1 MTRRRYFWAG
11 SALAATL
18 VISGCSSDS
27 GDVDDAATS
36 TASDDVA
43 ATSAPAD
50 AATATSET
58 ATPDAAADT
67 AAATAEPTVDVEA
80 LSASDETF
88 TIEMPADWSDAGEA
102 AGSTAV
108 LATRSDEP
116 ISDFFNNVVVVKDE
130 PLDDLE
136 QAIADT
142 GEELAGSDGTLDVLD
157 AIEVDGKEAIGL
169 RVERTQSDVELV
181 QVQRWVEH
189 DDSLFVIVLSS
200 TPEGAD
206 AAESDFADI
215 LDSWKWE

>member
-18 VISGCSSDS
+18 VIAGCSSDS
-27 GDVDDAATS
+27 GDVNDATTS

-50 AATATSET
+50 AATATS
-58 ATPDAAADT
+58 DAAADT
-67 AAATAEPTVDVEA
+67 AAVTAEPTADVEA
-80 LSASDETF
+80 LTASDDTF
-88 TIEMPADWSDAGEA
+88 TINMPVDWSDAGEA
-102 AGSTAV
+102 AGEAAV

-116 ISDFFNNVVVVKDE
+116 LSDFFNNVVVVKDE

-136 QAIADT
+136 QSIADT
-142 GEELAGSDGTLDVLD
+142 GEELAGSEGTSEVLD
-157 AIEVDGKEAIGL
+157 AIEVDGKEALGL

-189 DDSLFVIVLSS
+189 DGSLFVIVLSS

-215 LDSWKWE
+215 LDSWNWE